1 MQPFPVFG
9 LTQVIEQDLAKVH
22 DDRARRRAAEGY
34 PADKAT
40 EQPSRVTRLVAT
52 LIPTRQPKTSTACGD

>member
-9 LTQVIEQDLAKVH
+9 LTSVIEQDLAKLH

-34 PADKAT
+34 PAEKSANH
-40 EQPSRVTRLVAT
+40 PSRFARLIAM
-52 LIPTRQPKTSTACGD
+52 LIPSRQPKTSNACGD

>member
-9 LTQVIEQDLAKVH
+9 LTSAIEQDLAKLH

-34 PADKAT
+34 PVEKPAN
-40 EQPSRVTRLVAT
+40 QPSHFMRFIALFTR
-52 LIPTRQPKTSTACGD
+52 TRQPKTSNACGD

>member
-9 LTQVIEQDLAKVH
+9 LTSVIEQDLAKLH

-34 PADKAT
+34 QVEKLAN
-40 EQPSRVTRLVAT
+40 QPSSFMRLIALFT
-52 LIPTRQPKTSTACGD
+52 PTRQPKTSNACGD